1 MREEAMSGDFFPKQ
15 LDAANAAERL
25 RLIARDEF
33 RRAATPPPDA
43 RAAGWNNLHAH
54 SIYSFNPY
62 GYSPA
67 GLAWRARHAGLDM
80 LGMVDF
86 DVLDGM
92 EELFAAGRA
101 FGIKTVAGFETRIF
115 VPEFADRVIN
125 SPGEPG
131 VAYHLGLGFPATPL
145 PPTLTPF
152 LMRLRAASERRTRDI
167 ARRIAPALL
176 PVQLEY
182 ESDVLPLTP
191 AGNVTERHLC
201 LACARKAAA
210 TLNLAD
216 LAAYWRERL
225 GLDADPTDLPDG
237 VDLQGR
243 IRAKLMKQG
252 GIGYVAPDGGSFPAL
267 SETNRFIRDCGAVPT
282 LAWLD
287 GSSAGEQ
294 SPDALLDFAIASGT
308 AAVNLI
314 PDRNF
319 TPGVRNAKL
328 DRMNAFLAA
337 ARRRDLPIVA
347 GTEMNSPG
355 NKFVDDFDAAEL
367 APFLP
372 DFRRGARIFFAHT
385 VLQSRASAGL
395 LSDWALSA
403 FRSAADR
410 NDFFEEMGRILP
422 PGSIGIR
429 PAHQP
434 PATPADWLDEAR
446 RLAADAGSPA

>member
-1 MREEAMSGDFFPKQ
+1 MTGEDIPKQ
-15 LDAANAAERL
+15 LDAADAAERL
-25 RLIARDEF
+25 RQIARDKV
-33 RRAATPPPDA
+33 RRAAAPPPEA

-67 GLAWRARHAGLDM
+67 GLAWRARHAGLEV

-86 DVLDGM
+86 DVLDGLD
-92 EELFAAGRA
+92 ELFAAGRA
-101 FGIKTVAGFETRIF
+101 FKIKTVAGFETRVF

-145 PPTLTPF
+145 PPALAPF
-152 LMRLRAASERRTRDI
+152 LTRLRTASERRTRDI

-176 PVQLEY
+176 PVRLDY
-182 ESDVLPLTP
+182 DADVLPLTP
-191 AGNVTERHLC
+191 AGNATERHLC
-201 LACARKAAA
+201 LACARKAAT
-210 TLNLAD
+210 TLERPE

-225 GLDADPTDLPDG
+225 GLDSDPTDLPEG
-237 VDLQGR
+237 VELQAR
-243 IRAKLMKQG
+243 IRSKLMKQG
-252 GIGYVAPDGGSFPAL
+252 GIGYVAPDGGSFPTL

-282 LAWLD
+282 LCWLD

-328 DRMNAFLAA
+328 DRMVAFIGA
-337 ARRRDLPIVA
+337 ARRRDLPIVV

-355 NKFVDDFDAAEL
+355 NKFVDDFDAVEL
-367 APFLP
+367 APHLP
-372 DFRRGARIFFAHT
+372 DFRRGARILFAHT
-385 VLQSRASAGL
+385 VLQTRANAGY
-395 LSDWALSA
+395 LSDWSRAT
-403 FRSAADR
+403 FRSAAAR

-422 PGSIGIR
+422 PDAAARLTDCGPSVS
-429 PAHQP
+429 PANL
-434 PATPADWLDEAR
+434 LDEAR
-446 RLAADAGSPA
+446 RLAAGAGAPA